1 MPAANLSPSTIA
13 FPLTA
18 VVGQEAIKLALLL
31 AAVDPGLGGVAIAG
45 RRGTAKSVMARA
57 LHSLLPPIEIVKD
70 SFCNAEPDQNLAEQA
85 PYLLEESGQE
95 GNTKYTNSPNTE
107 IISTPF
113 IQIPL
118 GVTEDRL
125 LGSVDVEQS
134 VKLGQTVFQPGLLAQ
149 ANRGVLY
156 VDEINLLD
164 DNISNQLLTVL
175 TEGRNQIERE
185 GISFQHPCKPLFIAT
200 YNPEEGSLREHL
212 LDRIAIVLS
221 ADAALELEERV
232 YAVEQALSYSRSPQD
247 FLNQY
252 AEDTD
257 NLKTQIIL
265 AREWLKDVSIKREQ
279 IAYLVEEAIRGGV
292 QGHRAE
298 IFSVRVAK
306 AAAAIEG
313 RTEVNAED
321 LRRAVELVIVPRA
334 TIIQTPPDENSPPPP
349 PPPPPQKQS
358 EQEQDEPENEQEDEE
373 DQEDE
378 DNPEPQEEP
387 EKDTIPEE
395 FLFDPEGVILDPS
408 VLFFAQAAN
417 RQGKSGSRSTIFSED
432 RGRYV
437 KPVLPKG
444 PVRRIAVDATLRAA
458 APYQKARRDRNSHP
472 PQPPLAKGGQEAS
485 QPPRSLGGQGGV
497 ERRVFVEQGDIRA
510 KRLARK
516 AGALVVFVVD
526 ASGSMALN
534 RMQSAKGAVM
544 QLLTEAYQ
552 SRDQVALIPFR
563 GEQAEVL
570 LPPTRSIAL
579 ARKRLERLPCGG
591 GSPLAHGLTQA
602 VRVGVNARQSGD
614 IGQVAIVAITDGRGN
629 IPLARSL
636 GEPILDGEKPDIKKE
651 LLEIAAKIRG
661 LGMQLLVI
669 DTESKFISTGFAK
682 ELAKTS
688 GGKYYHLPKATEQSI
703 AAMTKNALRDAIG

>member
-1 MPAANLSPSTIA
+1 
-13 FPLTA
+13 
-18 VVGQEAIKLALLL
+18 
-31 AAVDPGLGGVAIAG
+31 
-45 RRGTAKSVMARA
+45 
-57 LHSLLPPIEIVKD
+57 
-70 SFCNAEPDQNLAEQA
+70 
-85 PYLLEESGQE
+85 
-95 GNTKYTNSPNTE
+95 
-107 IISTPF
+107 
-113 IQIPL
+113 
-118 GVTEDRL
+118 
-125 LGSVDVEQS
+125 
-134 VKLGQTVFQPGLLAQ
+134 
-149 ANRGVLY
+149 
-156 VDEINLLD
+156 
-164 DNISNQLLTVL
+164 LLTVL

-200 YNPEEGSLREHL
+200 YNPEEGPFREHL

-232 YAVEQALSYSRSPQD
+232 YAVEQALSYSTSPQQ
-247 FLNQY
+247 FLSQY
-252 AEDTD
+252 TEDTD

-279 IAYLVEEAIRGGV
+279 IIYLVEEAIRGGV

-298 IFSVRVAK
+298 LFAVRTAK
-306 AAAAIEG
+306 ACAALDG
-313 RTEVNAED
+313 RTEVNADD

-334 TIIQTPPDENSPPPP
+334 TIVQSPPEETPPPPPP
-349 PPPPPQKQS
+349 PPPPPQDNS
-358 EQEQDEPENEQEDEE
+358 EQEQDEQEEDEE
-373 DQEDE
+373 KPDP
-378 DNPEPQEEP
+378 PEQEE
-387 EKDTIPEE
+387 TSIPEE

-408 VLFFAQAAN
+408 VLFFAQNAN
-417 RQGKSGSRSTIFSED
+417 RQGKSGSRSVIFSED

-458 APYQKARRDRNSHP
+458 APYQKARRQRNSNP
-472 PQPPLAKGGQEAS
+472 PQPPLTKGGQDAS
-485 QPPRSLGGQGGV
+485 QPPRSSGGQDASQPPLTKGGQGGV
-497 ERRVFVEQGDIRA
+497 QRRVFVEQGDIRA

-636 GEPILDGEKPDIKKE
+636 GEPILDGEKPDIKAE